1 MSLRHI
7 QLEKKNAHDGHSWK
21 SREKDKD
28 LRNLKKMELQQKVAE
43 ESLAHTKTIHEKVKS
58 QVDGMP
64 KDDGSLQK
72 KKDDLAKE
80 VEQTKRALATQ
91 VWCLNMMD
99 CISAKF
105 TCHAESS
112 KSLKTQT
119 L

>member
-91 VWCLNMMD
+91 VWCLFMMD
-99 CISAKF
+99 CSITVKV
-105 TCHAESS
+105 
-112 KSLKTQT
+112 
-119 L
+119 